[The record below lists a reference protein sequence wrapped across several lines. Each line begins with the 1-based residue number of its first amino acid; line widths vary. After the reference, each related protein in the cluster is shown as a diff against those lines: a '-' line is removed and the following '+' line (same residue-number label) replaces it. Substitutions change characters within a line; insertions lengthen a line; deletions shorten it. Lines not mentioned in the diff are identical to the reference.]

1 MLSNHDDQPTIRAYL
16 LGDQDETIRQAFE
29 QKFLTDEGLF
39 EELLAGE
46 DELIDQYLAGKLSEK
61 ETEMFGKNFLATA
74 ERKEKLR
81 FGKAFKK
88 YATAH
93 TSEDLQPGAETARAI
108 SLRTPTRSW
117 WQFFSASPWA
127 VAAVAAL
134 VIIAALG
141 VWRIYF
147 YQSDVDKGLIALNS
161 AYREQRPL
169 EARITRFDYAPYVT
183 TRGSE
188 PEHINS
194 QERKRAE
201 LYLIDAV
208 RDNPGAPS
216 HHALGRFYL
225 ANRQFNEAISE
236 FEAALK
242 ASPNDAQLH
251 ADLGAAYLEKGKIEI
266 EQSKADKNGAESGA
280 GLENLTRSLE
290 TLKKALELNP
300 NLLEALFNR
309 ALAYEANGLSD
320 PAETDWQ
327 EYLKRDSTSQW
338 AQEAR
343 RKIKLIKE
351 QKRTASPNP
360 DQTLNRLLNAYD
372 TNNEELAWELIAQ
385 NHTSAGNVLANSLLD
400 RYISQRAQS
409 QTEQAFK
416 SLQALSF
423 IGSVM
428 LRRGEDRYVSD
439 LFHYYQTV
447 EAPKLRILVEAR
459 SDMATGYQ
467 RFTMSRFNDAIV
479 SYTKAKQLFESVA
492 DFPEAT
498 FASYRLG
505 HCYVLQPNTKK
516 GQSIFAALGPVAE
529 KRQFKWLVAQS
540 FYQLA
545 NVQISLSEYSKAID
559 SSNQALNLAEQ
570 LTDSNGIVR
579 VLIQLADEYRSLNN
593 RTRSFSFLERSLIAL
608 RQDTLEPMQAWQSYI
623 GISLN
628 LSSFNFY
635 SAALEFQKE
644 ALRLGIEM
652 DRPLIK
658 SRSYQYLGLTYAN
671 LKMYDEARKQVQQA
685 IEIGR
690 ALQDEPNGIEM
701 VANASV
707 QLGDIYRQM
716 GNYGEAITA
725 YDQSLTLYDRLSF
738 PYFACAAHKGKL
750 LSFLAQGNDA
760 LVAQEIQIV
769 LDLFQQF
776 RSKITDQNQRNTFF
790 DAEQDIYDLA
800 INFEYSRR
808 NDPTRAFE
816 YSESSRA
823 RSLRDIMRRRA
834 APVRQETDTELNHP
848 SASESPTLAEIQRD
862 LPPKSQILEYSV
874 LNDKLLIWVVTGK
887 DLSPVPVLIDE
898 AALYQKVQSYLN
910 SLQRG
915 SGNTAEVLQGAKELY
930 DILIKPVERLLD
942 KNNLLCIVPDKIL
955 NYLPYEALVSSST
968 GRYLVEDY
976 RVQLA
981 PSAGVFLDCSKIAK
995 DKGGTEEERLL
1006 AVGNPA
1012 FDRESFSALADL
1024 PAAAREAE
1032 TIAHN
1037 YPSHRVL
1044 LGRSATIRQIK
1055 TEITRSDV
1063 AHFAA
1068 HYVVDPR
1075 SEMFSELILAKEP
1088 TTGNGSETSAG
1099 LLRASEIYKLKMP
1112 RTRLV
1117 VLSGCQTGVEQQ
1129 YKGEGAVGL
1138 AYPFLGARVPLVVA
1152 SLWAVDSESTAELM
1166 IDFHKGRKVQHLPTA
1181 EALRQAQLHMLHG
1194 PDERYRQPYYWASF
1208 VTIGGR
1214 ADF

>member
-1 MLSNHDDQPTIRAYL
+1 MLSNQDDQLTIRDYL
-16 LGDQDETIRQAFE
+16 LGLLDEDSRQAFE
-29 QKFLTDEGLF
+29 KQLLIDDELF
-39 EELLAGE
+39 EELTVSE
-46 DELIDQYLAGKLSEK
+46 DELVDQYLSGELDK
-61 ETEMFGKNFLATA
+61 ATA
-74 ERKEKLR
+74 LLFKTFFLRTPERQKKLR
-81 FGKAFKK
+81 FAKALRR
-88 YATAH
+88 YNAEHATADPKSAIQPALH
-93 TSEDLQPGAETARAI
+93 TSTWKQL
-108 SLRTPTRSW
+108 L
-117 WQFFSASPWA
+117 FASPWRTA
-127 VAAVAAL
+127 AFAAVIL
-134 VIIAALG
+134 VAALG
-141 VWRIYF
+141 VWGIYF
-147 YQSDVDKGLIALNS
+147 RQSDVDKGLIALNS
-161 AYREQRPL
+161 AYRQQRPL

-188 PEHINS
+188 PERVNS
-194 QERKRAE
+194 VEQQRAE
-201 LYLIDAV
+201 LYLRNAV

-216 HHALGRFYL
+216 HHALGQFYL
-225 ANRQFNEAISE
+225 ANRQLDKAIAQFEEAI
-236 FEAALK
+236 K
-242 ASPNDAQLH
+242 TSPNDAQID
-251 ADLGAAYLEKGKIEI
+251 ADLGAAFLEKGKLEI
-266 EQSKADKNGAESGA
+266 EKSKSDNIGSESGA
-280 GLENLTRSLE
+280 GLEYLTRSLE
-290 TLKKALELNP
+290 ALKKALELNP
-300 NLLEALFNR
+300 NLLEARFNR
-309 ALAYEANGLSD
+309 ALAYEANGLSA
-320 PAETDWQ
+320 PAEADWR
-327 EYLKRDSTSQW
+327 EYLKQDSTSQW

-343 RKIKLIKE
+343 KKLELMEERKHSTSLSAEQSFQKLLSA
-351 QKRTASPNP
+351 QDA
-360 DQTLNRLLNAYD
+360 D
-372 TNNEELAWELIAQ
+372 NEELVWELIGQ
-385 NHTSAGNVLANSLLD
+385 SHTSAGNVLSNFLLD
-400 RYISQRAQS
+400 AYISQRAKGQAEQS
-409 QTEQAFK
+409 RKLIQT
-416 SLQALSF
+416 LSYM
-423 IGSVM
+423 GSVV
-428 LRRGEDRYVSD
+428 LRHSQDRYVSD
-439 LFHYYQTV
+439 LFHFYQAV
-447 EAPKLRILVEAR
+447 ETPRLRILAEAR
-459 SDMATGYQ
+459 SEMEKGYQ
-467 RFTMSRFNDAIV
+467 LFTMSRFNDAIA
-479 SYTKAKQLFESVA
+479 SYIRAKQLFDSVEDVPES
-492 DFPEAT
+492 T

-505 HCYVLQPNTKK
+505 HCYVLQPNSKK
-516 GQSIFAALGPVAE
+516 GQSVFAELALTAQRE
-529 KRQFKWLVAQS
+529 HYKWLLAQS

-545 NVQISLSEYSKAID
+545 NVQISRNEYSKAID

-570 LTDSNGIVR
+570 LDDSNGIVKS
-579 VLIQLADEYRSLNN
+579 LIQLAEEYRALNN
-593 RTRSFSFLERSLIAL
+593 RNRSLSFLERSLIAL
-608 RQDTLEPMQAWQSYI
+608 RQDPLEPMQAWQSYI

-628 LSSFNFY
+628 LSSFNFK

-652 DRPLIK
+652 GRPLIK

-707 QLGDIYRQM
+707 QLGDINRQM
-716 GNYGEAITA
+716 GNYDEAITA
-725 YDQSLTLYDRLSF
+725 YDQSLTLYDKLSF

-760 LVAQEIQIV
+760 SVAQEIQIV

-776 RSKITDQNQRNTFF
+776 RSKITEQNQRNTFF

-800 INFEYSRR
+800 IDFEYSRR
-808 NDPTRAFE
+808 TNPKRAFE
-816 YSESSRA
+816 YLESSRA
-823 RSLRDIMRRRA
+823 RSLRDIMRSRSNS
-834 APVRQETDTELNHP
+834 VSQETDTELNHLL
-848 SASESPTLAEIQRD
+848 ASQPPPTLSEIQRD
-862 LPPKSQILEYSV
+862 LPPKSEIVEYSV
-874 LNDKLLIWVVTGK
+874 LNDKLVIWVVTGK
-887 DLSPVPVLIDE
+887 DLFPVPVPIAE
-898 AALYQKVQSYLN
+898 AALNQKVQSYLN
-910 SLQRG
+910 SLQQG
-915 SGNTAEVLQGAKELY
+915 STNTVEVLQGAKELY
-930 DILIKPVERLLD
+930 DLLIKPVAGLLEQ
-942 KNNLLCIVPDKIL
+942 NNLLCIVPDKIL
-955 NYLPYEALVSSST
+955 NYLPFEALVSSSS

-1012 FDRESFSALADL
+1012 FDRKSFSALADL

-1055 TEITRSDV
+1055 SEITRSDV
-1063 AHFAA
+1063 AHFAV

-1088 TTGNGSETSAG
+1088 AAGNGSEISSG

-1138 AYPFLGARVPLVVA
+1138 AYPFLGAHVPLVVA

-1166 IDFHKGRKVQHLPTA
+1166 IEFHKGRKLNQLPTA
-1181 EALRQAQLHMLHG
+1181 EALRQAQLHLLYG

-1208 VTIGGR
+1208 VTIGGQ